1 MGMMYRKTF
10 LEYHLESWGKPND
23 IIAMIRNNASKV
35 ARPLRSFEKD
45 APPWRTTPDALV
57 RTKIDIQLPMRPKV
71 ETMVSKMPSVT
82 NLKMSSCLT

>member
-1 MGMMYRKTF
+1 MGIMYRNTF
-10 LEYHLESWGKPND
+10 LEYHLESCGKPND
-23 IIAMIRNNASKV
+23 MIAMIRNNATKV